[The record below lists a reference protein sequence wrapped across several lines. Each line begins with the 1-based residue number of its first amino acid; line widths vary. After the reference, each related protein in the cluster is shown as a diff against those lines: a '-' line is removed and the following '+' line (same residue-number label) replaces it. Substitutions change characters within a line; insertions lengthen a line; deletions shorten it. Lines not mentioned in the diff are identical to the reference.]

1 MARVLYPLVW
11 LRNMTIEDLF
21 LANFS
26 RADPQTLPEVQE
38 LITEANEALEKLKTE
53 AYSIIERTNPIT
65 WAPFVTWFN
74 TDLHRVLNALFQRLG
89 VTMII
94 PPLTYPDG
102 ITSTS
107 ELTQSEMVQ
116 FVTNTLDTWQG
127 TLLGLIDQ
135 YTGDQAELIRQLQ
148 RRIAELEALLAESGF
163 PAPKIIV
170 YKKLPATITIH
181 VPAPEVPTPAI
192 TLRKGGRHTY
202 TLSVPAPEIPTPSLN
217 IYKEV

>member
-1 MARVLYPLVW
+1 MS
-11 LRNMTIEDLF
+11 TIEDLF

-26 RADPQTLPEVQE
+26 RADPQTEPEVQE
-38 LITEANEALEKLKTE
+38 LITEAETMLQKLKDEALD
-53 AYSIIERTNPIT
+53 IITRPNPIK
-65 WAPFVTWFN
+65 WAPFISWFN
-74 TDLHRVLNALFQRLG
+74 TELHRVINAILQRLG
-89 VTMII
+89 VNMII
-94 PPLTYPDG
+94 PPIEYPDG

-148 RRIAELEALLAESGF
+148 RRIAELEAQLAEAGF
-163 PAPKIIV
+163 PTPKVNV
-170 YKKLPATITIH
+170 YKKLPVTITIH
-181 VPAPEVPTPAI
+181 VPTPEVPSPAI
-192 TLRKGGRHTY
+192 ILHKGGRHTY